1 MSCACGRNCV
11 AMMQLVFYSIQTEF
25 SWKDRAD
32 LNDHSFR
39 TYSGRKLNII
49 ISVMEVKI
57 RETYYELAL
66 CVLYTGSH
74 FKEED

>member
-1 MSCACGRNCV
+1 MNGLIYRS
-11 AMMQLVFYSIQTEF
+11 F
-25 SWKDRAD
+25 
-32 LNDHSFR
+32 FR
-39 TYSGRKLNII
+39 TYSGGKLNII